1 VSNETATGSVSVNR
15 VRTQL
20 TIRIETIEWDTQGC
34 VLRVKGRNITENQY
48 VKVSMNDLITVISL
62 SDIFERK
69 ILVTFKNVASFRAT
83 DKNFMDLFLV
93 TCLFRYTCTCYIYN
107 RKYSDFCFTLFF

>member
-1 VSNETATGSVSVNR
+1 MSNETSTGSVSVNR

-48 VKVSMNDLITVISL
+48 VKVCMKVFLISVRYTIFQLLITPFVS
-62 SDIFERK
+62 
-69 ILVTFKNVASFRAT
+69 ILLNSNFR
-83 DKNFMDLFLV
+83 FHFLP
-93 TCLFRYTCTCYIYN
+93 N
-107 RKYSDFCFTLFF
+107 S